1 MQDERSLTERKVLFS
16 WYLSFYGA
24 LLTENQRSMSRLY
37 AEEDFSLTEI
47 AEQFSVS
54 RQSVYDTVTRTEKQ
68 LLELEKKLGLCKRFE
83 RTEEVLSKV
92 SEILEGVRAT
102 QDTQDRL
109 FSAQELIRNLLEEE
123 EG

>member
-1 MQDERSLTERKVLFS
+1 MQDERTPMERKVTFS
-16 WYLSFYGA
+16 WLLSFYGA

-37 AEEDFSLTEI
+37 AEEDYSLTEI

-68 LLELEKKLGLCKRFE
+68 LNELEKKLGLCKRFE
-83 RTEEVLSKV
+83 RTEEALNTCRETLAKV
-92 SEILEGVRAT
+92 SAT
-102 QDTQDRL
+102 PDTQKHLTR
-109 FSAQELIRNLLEEE
+109 AQNLIKKLLEEE

>member
-1 MQDERSLTERKVLFS
+1 MQDERTPMERKVTFS
-16 WYLSFYGA
+16 WLLSFYGA

-68 LLELEKKLGLCKRFE
+68 LLELERKLGLCRRFE
-83 RTEEVLSKV
+83 RVEEALCGCEEALAKV
-92 SEILEGVRAT
+92 TAT
-102 QDTQDRL
+102 AD
-109 FSAQELIRNLLEEE
+109 SAHHLAHARDLIAQLLEEE